1 LFPERAK
8 LKITPAIVSFTAAG
22 EDMATRLAQAL
33 GAEHYKCGPSG
44 QNAAK
49 LLPALFEKQ
58 TPIIGI
64 CATGILVRLLASSL
78 QDKRE
83 EPPVIA
89 VSQQGKHVVPVLGGH
104 HGANQLA
111 RNIARIT
118 GGIAAITTASDNRF
132 SRSLDEPPSH
142 FVLAN
147 PERAKSAMAALLGGA
162 AIKLEGKADW
172 LEKAGYPL
180 AEDGSVVIRISE
192 KLPDREGLTY
202 HPKTLVAGMGCARG
216 TSADELIALLKQT
229 LGGAGLAPQSLAA
242 IATID
247 IKSDEPGLH
256 QTAEHFG
263 VPLALFTSKELAK
276 EQNRI
281 PNPSATV
288 RAETGTPSVAEA
300 AAIKSGSLLVAKQKT
315 KNATCAIGRS
325 EHPLTIEGFGMAPG
339 QLHIVGIGPGEES
352 QRTASA
358 IKALTSASDWVGY
371 GLYLDLISDLEN
383 GQNQHRFDLGREEKR
398 VRHALELAATGKNV
412 ALVCSGDAQIYAMAA
427 LVYELVDQSGER
439 ALSPAARRVA
449 IESHPGISALQ
460 MASARAGALLGHDFC
475 AISLSDLL
483 TPRAQI
489 EKRLHAAAIGDFVV
503 AFYNPRSKK
512 RTQLLDMAKTLFLE
526 HRPPETPVI
535 IASNLG
541 RDGENVRIVEL
552 QHFKPEQVDMLSIVL
567 FGASTSG
574 AFRRGDGTIV
584 AYTPRGYASKGAA
597 ACEVEK

>member
-1 LFPERAK
+1 MTSA
-8 LKITPAIVSFTAAG
+8 PAIVSFTRAG
-22 EDMATRLAQAL
+22 EKTAIRLAQAL
-33 GAEHYKCGPSG
+33 GAEHYQCGPSG
-44 QNAAK
+44 ENAAK

-58 TPIIGI
+58 TPIVGI

-78 QDKRE
+78 RDKRE

-89 VSQQGKHVVPVLGGH
+89 VSQQGKHVVPIIGGH
-104 HGANQLA
+104 HGANRLA

-132 SRSLDEPPSH
+132 SRSLDEPPPQ

-147 PERAKSAMAALLGGA
+147 PKAAKAAMAAVLDGA
-162 AIKLEGKADW
+162 SIKLEGKADW
-172 LEKAGYPL
+172 LAEAGYPL
-180 AEDGSVVIRISE
+180 AKDGAVAIKISE
-192 KLPDREGLTY
+192 KLPGPEGLTY

-216 TSADELIALLKQT
+216 TSADQLIALLEQT
-229 LGGAGLAPQSLAA
+229 LANGGLAPQSLAA

-256 QTAEHFG
+256 QTAAHFG
-263 VPLALFTSKELAK
+263 VPLALFTAEELAK

-281 PNPSATV
+281 PNPSAIV
-288 RAETGTPSVAEA
+288 GAETGTPSVAEA
-300 AAIKSGSLLVAKQKT
+300 AAIKAGSLLVAKQKT

-325 EHPLTIEGFGMAPG
+325 EHPLTVKGFGIAPG

-358 IKALTSASDWVGY
+358 TKALTSASDWVGY

-383 GQNQHRFDLGREEKR
+383 GQHQHRFDLGREEKR
-398 VRHALELAATGKNV
+398 VRHALELAATGKTV

-427 LVYELVDQSGER
+427 LVYELVDQTGER
-439 ALSPAARRVA
+439 ALSPAARRVFIA
-449 IESHPGISALQ
+449 SHPGISALQ

-489 EKRLHAAAIGDFVV
+489 EKRLHAAATGDFVV

-541 RDGENVRIVEL
+541 RNGEHVRIVEL
-552 QHFKPEQVDMLSIVL
+552 QDFKPEQVDMLSIVL

-574 AFRRGDGTIV
+574 AFRRGDGKTV
-584 AYTPRGYASKGAA
+584 AYTPRGYANRAETA
-597 ACEVEK
+597 REAEK